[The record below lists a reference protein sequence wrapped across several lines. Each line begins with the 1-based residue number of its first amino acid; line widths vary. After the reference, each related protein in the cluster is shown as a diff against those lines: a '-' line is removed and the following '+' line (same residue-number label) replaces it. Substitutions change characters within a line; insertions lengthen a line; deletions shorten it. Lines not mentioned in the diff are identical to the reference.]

1 MKYIQIKGARIH
13 NLKDI
18 NVIIPK
24 DKLIVITGVSGSGKS
39 SLVFDILFEEGK
51 NQYLKSIGV
60 LPAINEDNHFDQI
73 IGIGPTVAVQ
83 QNIVRQSN
91 PRSTVGSRT
100 GILNLLA
107 VLYASEGK
115 MTCSSCGT
123 LVNDNLS
130 CENCGGA
137 EEHLDAS
144 YFSYN
149 APNGMC
155 LRCSGRGTYFEIDM
169 AKLVPDDRTTLAQ
182 VFEKIGA
189 SPGYAKLL
197 RKHFEEYLQ
206 MSFSQISDDIKHE
219 IIYGH
224 YTDSN
229 STKRSI
235 CLTRIFEGLI
245 RKYREDPGGFY
256 KMSVCSDCHGFRIG
270 EEAQSSHLSDKHI
283 GELGKMTIA
292 ELQELLEDLLQQETL
307 SPFGYN
313 LLREILNKID
323 RLIKSRLEHLSLYRE
338 MPTLSG
344 GEIQRLFLNNHLDS
358 RMDSLIYILDEPTVG
373 LHEAEKVDLLKSI
386 QELKHSGNTVIV
398 VEHDR
403 KTIEM
408 ADHIID
414 VGPKAGIEGG
424 HIIYQ
429 GDLEGLL
436 RCEQSITGQYLSGKV
451 AIPIRIPQQ
460 NLTLDT
466 SYPHLIIRHA
476 RTNNLRDM
484 TVTLPLCKIVGI
496 AGVSGSGK
504 SSLISD
510 TLIPLLKGYF
520 SDQWK
525 SRSTN
530 IDDIEGHDDP
540 ESPIIEMIADK
551 LEGVEHI
558 SGYVEIS
565 QDPIGRHMNS
575 NPASY
580 IGIWSKIR
588 KLFAAQPDA
597 KRHGITAGHFSFN
610 SKGSCSVCNGS
621 GREKMWLGANL
632 NIYKTCQ
639 GCNGKRYSDEALSI
653 TYKNKTISDILEMS
667 VSESVTFFEDK
678 PSIISTLEVMEQI
691 AMGYIKLG
699 QPTPTLSGGEAQ
711 RIKLAKE
718 IGRRRRGNILYVL
731 DEPTVGLSL
740 YDTAKLIQLLDQL
753 VAKGNSV
760 IVIEHDLDV
769 LSACDWIIELGPDSG
784 INGGMIIAEGQPMI
798 LNENPASITGQF
810 LNQIKQVQ

>member
-1 MKYIQIKGARIH
+1 MKYIHVKGARIH

-18 NVIIPK
+18 DVRIPK
-24 DKLIVITGVSGSGKS
+24 DKLTVITGVSGSGKS

-60 LPAINEDNHFDQI
+60 LPMINEDNHFDQI

-100 GILNLLA
+100 SVLNLLA
-107 VLYASEGK
+107 ILYASEGK

-123 LVNDNLS
+123 LVNHDLS
-130 CENCGGA
+130 CENCGDT
-137 EEHLDAS
+137 EEYLDPS

-155 LRCSGRGTYFEIDM
+155 LRCSGRGQYFEIDM
-169 AKLVPDDRTTLAQ
+169 KKLVPDKGITLAQ
-182 VFEKIGA
+182 IFEKIGA

-197 RKHFEEYLQ
+197 RKHFKEYLPV
-206 MSFSQISDDIKHE
+206 SFSQIPDDIKHD

-229 STKRSI
+229 YSKRSI
-235 CLTRIFEGLI
+235 CLTRIFEGVV
-245 RKYREDPGGFY
+245 RKYGRDPGGFY
-256 KMSVCSDCHGFRIG
+256 RMSVCTECDGFRIG
-270 EEAQSSHLSDKHI
+270 DEARRILLSDRHI
-283 GELGKMTIA
+283 GELGKMTIS
-292 ELQELLEDLLQQETL
+292 ELQDFLEELLELDTV
-307 SPFGYN
+307 SPFGHN
-313 LLREILNKID
+313 LINEILNKIN
-323 RLIKSRLEHLSLYRE
+323 RLIRSRLEHLSLYRE

-358 RMDSLIYILDEPTVG
+358 SMDSLIYILDEPTVG
-373 LHEAEKVDLLKSI
+373 LHESEKMELLEAI
-386 QELKHSGNTVIV
+386 QELKHQGNTVIV

-414 VGPKAGIEGG
+414 VGPRAGIEGG
-424 HIIYQ
+424 EIIYQ
-429 GDLEGLL
+429 GDIEGLL
-436 RCEQSITGQYLSGKV
+436 VCKQSITGQYLSDKV
-451 AIPIRIPQQ
+451 TMPTRNLEENTTQ
-460 NLTLDT
+460 NKLVH
-466 SYPHLIIRHA
+466 HLIIRHA
-476 RTNNLRDM
+476 RTHNLKDV
-484 TVTLPLCKIVGI
+484 TVKLPLGQIVGI

-510 TLIPLLKGYF
+510 TLVPLLKSYF
-520 SDQWK
+520 SDQ
-525 SRSTN
+525 RETRNTN
-530 IDDIEGHDDP
+530 NDDIAVHDA
-540 ESPIIEMIADK
+540 EALVVETIADK
-551 LEGVEHI
+551 LEGVEYI
-558 SGYVEIS
+558 TGYVEVS
-565 QDPIGRHMNS
+565 QEPIGRHMTS

-588 KLFAAQPDA
+588 KLFALQPDA
-597 KRHGITAGHFSFN
+597 KQSAITAGHFSFN
-610 SKGSCSVCNGS
+610 SKGACSVCNGS

-632 NIYKTCQ
+632 NIYKTCEA
-639 GCNGKRYSDEALSI
+639 CNGKRYSDESLAI

-667 VSESVTFFEDK
+667 VSDAVTFFEDK
-678 PSIISTLEVMEQI
+678 PSIISTLRVMEQI
-691 AMGYIKLG
+691 GMGYIQLG

-718 IGRRRRGNILYVL
+718 IGRRRKGSTLYIL

-740 YDTAKLIQLLDQL
+740 YDTDKLIQLLQQL
-753 VAKGNSV
+753 VAQGNSV

-769 LSACDWIIELGPDSG
+769 LSACDWIVELGSGSG
-784 INGGMIIAEGQPMI
+784 INGGMIIAEGQPML
-798 LNENPASITGQF
+798 LNRNPESITGQF
-810 LNQIKQVQ
+810 LSRTRRT